1 MNMPWDSSLGH
12 RSVVNE
18 VTRFCGFNELEN
30 LLVSI
35 ESDVKPSYIEPTKL
49 LVLCLFKS
57 GGRISEVLSLN
68 TRQFET
74 TNDFLFIHNM
84 PVLKKRSTRQ
94 IDVFRDV
101 PILMTEELTDK
112 LLSLLPNDGR
122 LFDFKY
128 NKAYKLIASL
138 EQRPDEKHGA
148 WFPHRFRAER
158 ARQLIRD
165 HGFDA
170 LLLKQFFNMSRI
182 DTPLT
187 YANPTFEAVK
197 TKMLSRA

>member
-1 MNMPWDSSLGH
+1 MPWNSSLGH

-30 LLVSI
+30 LL
-35 ESDVKPSYIEPTKL
+35 ESCETDVKPSYIKPTKL

-57 GGRISEVLSLN
+57 GGRINEVLTLN

-101 PILMTEELTDK
+101 PIPMTEELTS
-112 LLSLLPNDGR
+112 SLISLVD
-122 LFDFKY
+122 LF
-128 NKAYKLIASL
+128 
-138 EQRPDEKHGA
+138 
-148 WFPHRFRAER
+148 
-158 ARQLIRD
+158 
-165 HGFDA
+165 
-170 LLLKQFFNMSRI
+170 
-182 DTPLT
+182 
-187 YANPTFEAVK
+187 
-197 TKMLSRA
+197 